1 MSNLDVALRVR
12 LLTETG
18 NARRA
23 ARDINEID
31 KAVDNLKRG
40 GGGGAPRAITD
51 IPPAARRAKRD
62 IIELGG
68 EARRLGR
75 EKTGDAVEQGLR
87 RISNQAKRTQR
98 DILDVRAQAR
108 RLEGAGSAR
117 PLGSVKKGIEEVEGK
132 AGLLDRSFVRLGGS
146 AAQAF
151 GALAAFAAP
160 TAIIAGLNQ
169 VEDRVTA
176 LDRKYAALAVT
187 AEMRDPA
194 VVKRLREQ
202 DTAIG
207 MKYGMRP
214 EQVQPLRG
222 AFVAGGLDL
231 DTAQNVT
238 DPSARAVKAMDASA
252 ENVAQTVLAG
262 IQNLK
267 LTPEQIPAYLD
278 QIAKGTKLGRFEA
291 DSVAKFMPQFGAAYQ
306 GMGYTGLDASAEIN
320 ALAQIVRQGSGTA
333 DAAGTNL
340 DNLLQKVF
348 APDAVKNFKEK
359 GVDLEA
365 VRDRAKKEGKSYVAA
380 VLEEVNKLTK
390 GGDPFLTTELFGDM
404 QVLGALRAVIPNL
417 DKLEEW
423 RKAIRDGSAGTVEQ
437 DWQFLAKT
445 PAEEQQK
452 MGAIAG
458 AGRDEIAKSWWQ
470 PFITGLSRLDAFLF
484 NSQEFNRQRS
494 LEVTNPEEFKRREQL
509 QRRSEGVAAQRD
521 MGGYNQDRQYI
532 DDLITQSKIDIRA
545 MKAKGAE
552 AGSALGDGLRSAG
565 PDAVKAMDD
574 IMNQIEARGNV
585 TISPRIAP
593 QIAPTAPAPAAP
605 AAPTP
610 APERRSA
617 APSSRSFAQANTFNI
632 YGAADPQRSARA
644 VDRRLARLGSGA
656 SALNDTVG

>member
-98 DILDVRAQAR
+98 DILEVRSEAKK
-108 RLEGAGSAR
+108 LEGAGGAG
-117 PLGSVKKGIEEVEGK
+117 PLGGVKKGMEDVGGK
-132 AGLLDRSFVRLGGS
+132 AGALDRNLISLGGS
-146 AAQAF
+146 AKDAF
-151 GALAAFAAP
+151 SAMLSFAAP
-160 TAIIAGLNQ
+160 AAILAGLTQIEN
-169 VEDRVTA
+169 RVTA
-176 LDRKYAALAVT
+176 LDRKYASLAVT
-187 AEMRDPA
+187 AELRDPA

-207 MKYGMRP
+207 LKYGMRP
-214 EQVQPLRG
+214 GEVQPLRS

-231 DTAQNVT
+231 DMAERIT
-238 DPSARAVKAMDASA
+238 DPSARAVKAMDASP
-252 ENVAQTVLAG
+252 ENIAQTVLAG

-320 ALAQIVRQGSGTA
+320 ALAQIVRQGSGSA
-333 DAAGTNL
+333 DQAGTNL

-359 GVDLEA
+359 GIDLEA
-365 VRDRAKKEGKSYVAA
+365 VRDRAKKEGKSYITA
-380 VLEEVNKLTK
+380 VLEEVNKATN
-390 GGDPFLTTELFGDM
+390 GGDPFLTTQLFGDM

-423 RKAIRDGSAGTVEQ
+423 RKAIREGSDGTVEE
-437 DWQFLAKT
+437 DWQFLART
-445 PAEEQQK
+445 PAEKQAQADAVAGQNLDGVGGWMQPLMLAWKRTLADLTDPKTLIGGSNWLPQPDPRKVAEAERQKEQERRAK
-452 MGAIAG
+452 GLAASRDVPGYTAASEALGA
-458 AGRDEIAKSWWQ
+458 
-470 PFITGLSRLDAFLF
+470 DAF
-484 NSQEFNRQRS
+484 
-494 LEVTNPEEFKRREQL
+494 RR
-509 QRRSEGVAAQRD
+509 
-521 MGGYNQDRQYI
+521 
-532 DDLITQSKIDIRA
+532 
-545 MKAKGAE
+545 KGE
-552 AGSALGDGLRSAG
+552 DAGSALEKGLRSAA

-593 QIAPTAPAPAAP
+593 QIAPTAPAPVTP
-605 AAPTP
+605 SAPTP

-632 YGAADPQRSARA
+632 YGATDPQRSARA

-656 SALNDTVG
+656 SALNDTVA